1 MVNSAVIVG
10 RVGQPPEMKYFD
22 SGKVKVNFS
31 VAVNRWD
38 AKAKEEVTDWFNIE
52 IWDKQAEFAGEW
64 VKKGSLVGIEGRLIS
79 SKWTSPDGE
88 KLERFLI
95 RCSNIRLM
103 GSKKEEN

>member
-1 MVNSAVIVG
+1 MVNSVVVVG
-10 RVGQPPEMKYFD
+10 RVGQNPEMKYFD

-38 AKAKEEVTDWFNIE
+38 SKTKEEITDWFNIE
-52 IWDKQAEFAGEW
+52 IWDKYTEFAGEW

-79 SKWTSPDGE
+79 SKWTTPDGE
-88 KLERFLI
+88 TMERYLI

-103 GSKKEEN
+103 GSKREEN

>member
-1 MVNSAVIVG
+1 MVNSVVVVG
-10 RVGQPPEMKYFD
+10 RVGQNPEMKYFD

-38 AKAKEEVTDWFNIE
+38 SKTKEEITDWFNIE

-79 SKWTSPDGE
+79 SKWTTPDGE
-88 KLERFLI
+88 SMERYLI
-95 RCSNIRLM
+95 RCSNIGVM
-103 GSKKEEN
+103 GCKREES

>member
-1 MVNSAVIVG
+1 MVNSVVVVG
-10 RVGQPPEMKYFD
+10 RVGQNPEMKYFD

-38 AKAKEEVTDWFNIE
+38 SKTKEEITDWFNIE

-79 SKWTSPDGE
+79 SKWTTPDGE
-88 KLERFLI
+88 T
-95 RCSNIRLM
+95 M
-103 GSKKEEN
+103 